1 MNLYIKCISSG
12 IWKATILV
20 VMVWVGSIIVIFNEG
35 IVSAS
40 LLLNPEVH
48 IRFWKSSVVITTYIV
63 SVISF
68 SALSIVKRREDNCW
82 LRLIIKSIDFA
93 ERKSNKMHPIEKR
106 LIYIHFLNTL
116 VRNASNVDKNEPRK
130 LKLLAKTEACL
141 HRLQAFLCWLCQQ
154 SWDCFLLWKRVNVSF
169 KRYQP
174 L

>member
-68 SALSIVKRREDNCW
+68 SALSIVKRREDNC
-82 LRLIIKSIDFA
+82 
-93 ERKSNKMHPIEKR
+93 
-106 LIYIHFLNTL
+106 
-116 VRNASNVDKNEPRK
+116 
-130 LKLLAKTEACL
+130 
-141 HRLQAFLCWLCQQ
+141 
-154 SWDCFLLWKRVNVSF
+154 
-169 KRYQP
+169 
-174 L
+174 

>member
-1 MNLYIKCISSG
+1 MNLYFKCITSG

-68 SALSIVKRREDNCW
+68 SALSIVKRREDNC
-82 LRLIIKSIDFA
+82 
-93 ERKSNKMHPIEKR
+93 
-106 LIYIHFLNTL
+106 
-116 VRNASNVDKNEPRK
+116 
-130 LKLLAKTEACL
+130 
-141 HRLQAFLCWLCQQ
+141 
-154 SWDCFLLWKRVNVSF
+154 
-169 KRYQP
+169 
-174 L
+174 